1 VENRVTNGRSE
12 LHDVRVSRNLGGPDA
27 PLATRA
33 TAPGWRDPRLWIGVV
48 IVAVSVVA
56 GARLLGAAD
65 DSVAVWAVESDMG
78 AGDTVT
84 ADDLVSERVRFV
96 EDGDLE
102 TYFLV
107 DDELPTDLQL
117 SRGIGAGELL
127 PRAAVGPAADAVT
140 IQLPVAVDTSLV
152 PPAVRAGSVVDVYLT
167 GTTDEGGRGSAATD
181 RSEAVLTE
189 VTVIEAPELDE
200 SFAVSGRR
208 QLVLAVTEEDAARY
222 FQLVGP
228 LDDPALTVLQRG

>member
-1 VENRVTNGRSE
+1 MTRGRSG

-33 TAPGWRDPRLWIGVV
+33 TAPGWRDPRLWIGIA

-84 ADDLVSERVRFV
+84 ADDLVSQRVRFV

-102 TYFLV
+102 TYFV
-107 DDELPTDLQL
+107 VAEELPSGLQL
-117 SRGIGAGELL
+117 KRGVGAGELL
-127 PRAAVGPAADAVT
+127 PRAAVGPAAEGDT
-140 IQLPVAVDTSLV
+140 IQLPVAVDSSLV

-167 GTTDEGGRGSAATD
+167 GTAGEGSGGSGATD
-181 RSEAVLTE
+181 RSEAVLTG
-189 VTVIEAPELDE
+189 VTVIDVPVIDE

-222 FQLVGP
+222 FRVVGP
-228 LDDPALTVLQRG
+228 LDDPSLTVLWRG

>member
-1 VENRVTNGRSE
+1 MTEGGSG
-12 LHDVRVSRNLGGPDA
+12 LHDVGVSRNLGRPDA
-27 PLATRA
+27 PNATRA
-33 TAPGWRDPRLWIGVV
+33 TAPGWRDPRLWIGVA

-65 DSVAVWAVESDMG
+65 DSVTVWAVESDMG

-84 ADDLVSERVRFV
+84 SEDLVAERVRFV
-96 EDGDLE
+96 EDGALD
-102 TYFLV
+102 TYFLA
-107 DDELPTDLQL
+107 DEELPSDLQL
-117 SRGIGAGELL
+117 KRGVGAGELL
-127 PRAAVGPAADAVT
+127 PRAAVGPAADGVT
-140 IQLPVAVDTSLV
+140 IQLPVAVDTAVV

-167 GTTDEGGRGSAATD
+167 GATDERGGRGTAVD
-181 RSEAVLTE
+181 RSEAVLE
-189 VTVIEAPELDE
+189 GVTVIEAPALDE

-222 FQLVGP
+222 FQVVGP